1 MSIKLLTLLTLIA
14 NLTFAQVSSTLNV
27 RLGNLDKLFLQKVSI
42 IDTQTK
48 KSVVLKDGT
57 YAFKHGNQN
66 ADIFIKNGLINGN
79 VSILKGEEKSEYK
92 IENSQAKTFTV
103 YTGGFLSLEGH
114 RDAEKAYYKEYYLD
128 PEQRLKSE
136 GWMSLNK
143 NKHYGIGI
151 SKRYYEDGTIAH
163 IADRVT
169 ETFTDFYPNGNKK
182 KKQGHN
188 IYETFKEDGS
198 VYNRQYTKNNIRY
211 DDYYY
216 EGKLS
221 TRSYR
226 EGASEIEEYYQNG
239 VLHKKESTQANGQV
253 RVFTYDKAGKLISD
267 QKSRS
272 QYPGRINTN

>member
-14 NLTFAQVSSTLNV
+14 NLTFAQVPSALSV
-27 RLGNLDKLFLQKVSI
+27 KLGSLDKLFLRNVSI

-57 YAFKHGNQN
+57 YAFKHDNQN
-66 ADIFIKNGLINGN
+66 ADIFIKNGLINGK
-79 VSILKGEEKSEYK
+79 VFIVKGEEKSEYK

-103 YTGGFLSLEGH
+103 YKGGFLYLEGH

-128 PEQRLKSE
+128 TEQRLKSE

-163 IADRVT
+163 IANRVT

-182 KKQGHN
+182 KKQGYN
-188 IYETFKEDGS
+188 IYETFNEDGS
-198 VYNRQYTKNNIRY
+198 FYNRQYTKNNIRY

-216 EGKLS
+216 KGKLS
-221 TRSYR
+221 TRSYK
-226 EGASEIEEYYQNG
+226 EEASEIKEYYQND
-239 VLHKKESTQANGQV
+239 VLQKKESKRANGQV
-253 RVFTYDKAGKLISD
+253 RVFTYDNVGNLISD
-267 QKSRS
+267 QKLRS
-272 QYPGRINTN
+272 ETPGMINTN